1 MTKEYLDTR
10 ASGKR
15 KPYQRVESVSCG
27 VTGQRARAPPEPIP
41 NSEVKPRSVFGVSV
55 VFGHVKPEKLVPH
68 FKTQMEGKYSTF
80 ITLLI
85 CKIQKK

>member
-1 MTKEYLDTR
+1 
-10 ASGKR
+10 
-15 KPYQRVESVSCG
+15 
-27 VTGQRARAPPEPIP
+27 
-41 NSEVKPRSVFGVSV
+41 
-55 VFGHVKPEKLVPH
+55 VPH